1 MLKKMKKI
9 FRNGK
14 ALLIAF
20 DHAVEHGP
28 YAYEGINLNPKRI
41 VEIAKQ
47 GADGIILHVG
57 AVKYIGKIPK
67 KLALIIKVT
76 ARTNLAPNRIEEIAT
91 SIDEALAYG
100 ADAIAA
106 TVYVGC
112 EKEWYMLRNLAKLKL
127 ECMKRKLPLIA
138 FMYPRV
144 KGMKKNDVKIVR
156 YAARLG
162 AELGVDVVKTYY
174 TGSKQSFAKVV
185 EDCFVPVVAAGGRK
199 VKLDKFLQ
207 QAKDI
212 METGASGLAVGRNV
226 WARNRKDAIKILK
239 KLRKIV
245 HG

>member
-9 FRNGK
+9 FRDGK
-14 ALLIAF
+14 ALLMAF

-28 YAYEGINLNPKRI
+28 YVYEGINLDPKRI
-41 VEIAKQ
+41 VEIAKH

-57 AVKYIGKIPK
+57 AAKYVGKIPK
-67 KLALIIKVT
+67 NLALIIKVT
-76 ARTNLAPNRIEEIAT
+76 ARTNLAPNMIEEIVT
-91 SIDEALAYG
+91 RVDEALACG

-112 EKEWYMLRNLAKLKL
+112 EKEWYMLRNLAQLKL

-144 KGMKKNDVKIVR
+144 KGMKKNDVKAVW

-162 AELGVDVVKTYY
+162 AELGVDAVKTYY

-185 EDCFVPVVAAGGRK
+185 EDCFVPVVVAGGKK
-199 VKLDKFLQ
+199 VKTTKFLEQ
-207 QAKDI
+207 VKDV
-212 METGASGLAVGRNV
+212 MEAGASGLAVGRNV
-226 WARNRKDAIKILK
+226 WARDKKDAIKILE

-245 HG
+245 HD